1 MMSLEKCPQKNK
13 HSDKKKNL
21 NQKKNINM
29 ARMSLLVME
38 DVLSSQR

>member
-1 MMSLEKCPQKNK
+1 MMSLETSVHKKTNILT
-13 HSDKKKNL
+13 KKNL